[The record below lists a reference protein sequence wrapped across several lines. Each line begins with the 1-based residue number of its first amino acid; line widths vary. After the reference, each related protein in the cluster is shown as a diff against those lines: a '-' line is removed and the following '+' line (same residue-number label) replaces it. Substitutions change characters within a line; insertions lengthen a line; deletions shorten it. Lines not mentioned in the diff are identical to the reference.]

1 LQRWGQEVIDTTNNE
16 MDLVH
21 FEKLIRDN
29 CGLFFNDERSSILA
43 DSIRMQMSTKG
54 IESHEEY
61 LRHLKHDQ
69 DELRQ
74 LINRLTI
81 NETYFLREPAQLKVF
96 SERVIPETLLRK
108 APGDKVRIVS
118 AGCSTGEEAY
128 SLAMML
134 AEKYDAAIEGLFDIV
149 AIDVD
154 SEAVGIAQNGI
165 FGGNSFRGFDPRLKQ
180 TYFESAGKDA
190 YKVKDLIK
198 RMVAFY
204 NFNLLSD
211 YYPKF
216 LQDVDVVFYRNVSI
230 YFESE
235 TKTEIFTKLAQI
247 LNDGGY
253 LFLGSTETLPHD
265 VGILSLM
272 ELDGT
277 FLYHKDPELKADRK
291 DNIYFDFA
299 RQNKHI
305 ETLKP
310 PNSDLQGLKR
320 KLRAK
325 KLLKQRKSEIKKN
338 PGEDF
343 NDALSFVKK
352 GQYRKALD
360 ILDKIITETPL
371 YVSAHELKAS
381 ILIKLEQPQEAQNIC
396 LKIIQKDQWRLESNI
411 LLGLIARM
419 QNEEDQAIKRF
430 KAALYIKASCWPAHF
445 YLAEICRLR
454 SQLKQACREY
464 GIVIRLLETEQVSDQ
479 EQILFPFLI
488 VPQEMIDL
496 CHHHLSKL
504 KRQMVES

>member
-1 LQRWGQEVIDTTNNE
+1 VIDTANNE

-21 FEKLIRDN
+21 FEKLIRDK
-29 CGLFFNDERSSILA
+29 CGLFFDDQRSSILA
-43 DSIRMQMSTKG
+43 DSIRRQMSMNG
-54 IESHEEY
+54 LDSHEEY
-61 LRHLKHDQ
+61 LRQLRRDQ
-69 DELRQ
+69 NELRQ

-81 NETYFLREPAQLKVF
+81 NETYYLREPTQLKVF
-96 SERVIPETLLRK
+96 SERVVPETLLSK
-108 APGDKVRIVS
+108 APGDKVTIVS

-128 SLAMML
+128 SLAMVL
-134 AEKYDAAIEGLFDIV
+134 TEKYGAVIEGLFDIV

-154 SEAVGIAQNGI
+154 SEAIAIAQNGI
-165 FGGNSFRGFDPRLKQ
+165 FGGHSFRGFDPRLKQ
-180 TYFESAGKDA
+180 TYFERVGKDA

-230 YFESE
+230 YFDSE
-235 TKTEIFTKLAQI
+235 TKTDIFRKLAQI

-253 LFLGSTETLPHD
+253 LFLGSSETIPHD
-265 VGILSLM
+265 VGVLSLI
-272 ELDGT
+272 EFDGT
-277 FLYHKDPELKADRK
+277 YLYHKDPDLKADGG
-291 DNIYFDFA
+291 DNICFDFA
-299 RQNKHI
+299 RQNRNKHI

-310 PNSDLQGLKR
+310 LNSDLQGLKL
-320 KLRAK
+320 KLRAN
-325 KLLKQRKSEIKKN
+325 KLLKQRKGETKKN
-338 PGEDF
+338 PDEDF
-343 NDALSFVKK
+343 SDALSLVKN
-352 GQYRKALD
+352 GQYQKAVD
-360 ILDKIITETPL
+360 ILDKIISETPL
-371 YVSAHELKAS
+371 YVRAHELKAG
-381 ILIKLEQPQEAQNIC
+381 ILIKLEQPEEAQNIC

-430 KAALYIKASCWPAHF
+430 KAALYIKSSCWPAHF

-454 SQLKQACREY
+454 SKFKQACREY
-464 GIVIRLLETEQVSDQ
+464 GIVIRLLESGQVSDP

-488 VPQEMIDL
+488 APQEMIGL